1 MAFEK
6 IENADLIGKMIAEL
20 ADVPELTADE
30 LKKRF
35 DAASKDVIIP
45 KFNKLIDALAAVSAA
60 SNIGM
65 NPPEGITAEQNI
77 AAVIA
82 ALAVSVKSNSESSH
96 THSNK
101 AVIDAITAD
110 VKKKYDDLVSLFSAI
125 KTISNVVKDDSTLL
139 PTGKAIVDY
148 VKELG
153 GGDMLKATYDSD
165 DDGVVDDASK
175 LGGQAPAYYQKST
188 DNTLQTDNKTV
199 TGAINEVYGM
209 AQNGGKNLI
218 GEDFSSE
225 KSYTVGKHVINGNSR
240 YRFIV
245 DHPAGPWDASHVE
258 EILVDKE
265 VEDLNENLTASDN
278 LQFKFAT
285 DGEGNYGYLG
295 ADGSLIP
302 FSSGNVVPLNGV
314 FHYGFFVN
322 SANGYVAG
330 AGILED
336 GTISLNPIS
345 STLAYMSLYC
355 GKDYKKISIEY
366 GVSINQAN
374 DAAYLRIYCSS
385 MPAGVGG
392 TIYETC
398 LEKWCDTTVANVEE
412 TVTINVSTKGRYIL
426 IGFDHTWSKN
436 NNPSLVIKKLQL
448 S

>member
-1 MAFEK
+1 MA
-6 IENADLIGKMIAEL
+6 
-20 ADVPELTADE
+20 
-30 LKKRF
+30 
-35 DAASKDVIIP
+35 
-45 KFNKLIDALAAVSAA
+45 ALSAA

-110 VKKKYDDLVSLFSAI
+110 VKKKYDNLVLLFSAI

-265 VEDLNENLTASDN
+265 VEDLNEKITIPLTPVSQVTGYFAQLYKQGNHIFGNGRIAGMTSLPKVESVRSFDNWTGNLVAAATTGLRRIFSTSGN
-278 LQFKFAT
+278 PFKLKNNIYHIIGCGTRSTYNGAT
-285 DGEGNYGYLG
+285 GAIVTNSSVVAAMFDGEYTHILLQYD
-295 ADGSLIP
+295 AIPSASGSTQ
-302 FSSGNVVPLNGV
+302 SGV
-314 FHYGFFVN
+314 FF
-322 SANGYVAG
+322 
-330 AGILED
+330 ID
-336 GTISLNPIS
+336 
-345 STLAYMSLYC
+345 
-355 GKDYKKISIEY
+355 
-366 GVSINQAN
+366 
-374 DAAYLRIYCSS
+374 
-385 MPAGVGG
+385 
-392 TIYETC
+392 
-398 LEKWCDTTVANVEE
+398 
-412 TVTINVSTKGRYIL
+412 IL
-426 IGFDHTWSKN
+426 I
-436 NNPSLVIKKLQL
+436 
-448 S
+448 